1 MTLSPIPAL
10 DRTRVMT
17 HKSHTHASKIRVD
30 WNDPELAALLK
41 RSEEWQLDNRG
52 GFAPQDVQVYLGW
65 SGTVGRSAVLVWER
79 DKSVVLEASFP
90 LTKGEHVRVDKH
102 LGDRIR
108 TLWGVVVEGREGL
121 RVDDRTHGV
130 HLYWLQVR

>member
-1 MTLSPIPAL
+1 MRCAPSPF
-10 DRTRVMT
+10 DRNAAMT
-17 HKSHTHASKIRVD
+17 HRPHTKISQVRVD

-41 RSEEWQLDNRG
+41 RSDNWQLDNRG
-52 GFAPQDVQVYLGW
+52 GFMPQEVQVFLGW
-65 SGTVGRSAVLVWER
+65 SGSVGRSAVLVWEHG
-79 DKSVVLEASFP
+79 KSVVLEAPFP
-90 LTKGEHVRVDKH
+90 MGKGDQVRVDKH

-121 RVDDRTHGV
+121 RKEDREHGI